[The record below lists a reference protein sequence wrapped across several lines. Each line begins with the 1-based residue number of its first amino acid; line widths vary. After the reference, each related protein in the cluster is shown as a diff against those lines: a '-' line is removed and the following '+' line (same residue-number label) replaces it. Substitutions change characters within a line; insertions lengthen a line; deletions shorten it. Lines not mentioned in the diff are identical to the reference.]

1 MPTSAINGAGTQTPQ
16 RTTRDHGVGAMKSE
30 DFFRIMVT
38 ELQNQDPLQP
48 NKTSDMISEVSQVRT
63 IEQSTKLGDTLD
75 ALVRQQRMSDASG
88 MIGKFVTGDAPGG
101 DGATH
106 RIGGVVTA
114 LHYNSDGEATL
125 QLDSGDTLSLSQVQ
139 LVTTQEQAQLAAQQ
153 AAQSGATAKTMSAAK
168 AMPQQAHPL
177 SEMWHGLGRLLHLS
191 A

>member
-1 MPTSAINGAGTQTPQ
+1 MPTSAISGVGTQTAQ

-75 ALVRQQRMSDASG
+75 ALVQQQRMSDASG
-88 MIGKFVTGDAPGG
+88 MIGKYVTGQSPVG
-101 DGATH
+101 DGSTH
-106 RIGGVVTA
+106 TIGGVVTA
-114 LHYNSDGEATL
+114 LHYGQDGEATL
-125 QLDSGDTLSLSQVQ
+125 QLDSGDTLALSQVQ

-153 AAQSGATAKTMSAAK
+153 AAQGGATAKSMSTAK
-168 AMPQQAHPL
+168 VVPQQQHPL
-177 SEMWHGLGRLLHLS
+177 SEMWHGLGRMLHLS